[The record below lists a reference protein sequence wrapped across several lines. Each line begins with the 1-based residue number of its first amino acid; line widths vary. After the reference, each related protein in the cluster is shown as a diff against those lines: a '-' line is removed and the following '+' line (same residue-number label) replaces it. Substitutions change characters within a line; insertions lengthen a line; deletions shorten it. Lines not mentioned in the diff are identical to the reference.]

1 MLAARLAA
9 FATTAH
15 RRRHFFHRTQKIIP
29 LREVWPRVFL
39 KSSRRPAAD
48 RIERPLLKQGA
59 LDRKAKGGRANQSAG

>member
-9 FATTAH
+9 FAIAAH

-39 KSSRRPAAD
+39 TSSRRPAAD
-48 RIERPLLKQGA
+48 RIERPLMKQ
-59 LDRKAKGGRANQSAG
+59 RSSIEKPKADVQIRIAG